1 MQQKLL
7 YTYLMTSKILK
18 IALVGRTNAGKS
30 TLINRIVGEKIS
42 IQNKKINTTQLTV
55 MGIKNIRE
63 TQLIFYDTPGSNFL
77 KSLNAQFKNLKTNL
91 WSGIDDSDIILY
103 LVDSKTAKTKFLF
116 EQINKLQEVKKTIL
130 IIFNKI
136 DLISNKEILPLTSN
150 LNKNFNIDSFF
161 TISAKQNIGI
171 EDLLKYIQK
180 FSYAS
185 NWVFKD
191 DEITNK
197 DDVFIVGELLRETML
212 TYLHKEIPYNVNIET
227 SNFKTLRNNHIKI
240 KQKIIIKQPRYKK
253 IILGKKGE
261 MIKKIRE
268 DSQKKM
274 SKIFNVKIH
283 LYIEIIN
290 A

>member
-1 MQQKLL
+1 
-7 YTYLMTSKILK
+7 MTSKILK

-30 TLINRIVGEKIS
+30 TLINKIVGEKIS
-42 IQNKKINTTQLTV
+42 IQNKKINTTQVTV
-55 MGIKNIRE
+55 KGIKNIRE

-77 KSLNAQFKNLKTNL
+77 KSLNAQSKNLKTNL
-91 WSGIDDSDIILY
+91 WNGIDDSDIILY
-103 LVDSKTAKTKFLF
+103 LVDSKTANTKFLF
-116 EQINKLQEVKKTIL
+116 EQIKKLQEVNKKIL

-136 DLISNKEILPLTSN
+136 DLISNKDILPLISN

-171 EDLLKYIQK
+171 EDLLNYVDN
-180 FSYAS
+180 FSYVS

-212 TYLHKEIPYNVNIET
+212 TYLHKEIPYNVNIQT
-227 SNFKTLRNNHIKI
+227 SNFKTLRNKDIKI

-274 SKIFNVKIH
+274 GKIFNAKIH
-283 LYIEIIN
+283 LYIEILN

>member
-1 MQQKLL
+1 
-7 YTYLMTSKILK
+7 MTSKILK

-30 TLINRIVGEKIS
+30 TLINKIVGEKIS
-42 IQNKKINTTQLTV
+42 IQNKKINTTQVTV
-55 MGIKNIRE
+55 KGIKNIRE

-77 KSLNAQFKNLKTNL
+77 KSLNAQSKNLKTNL
-91 WSGIDDSDIILY
+91 WNGIDDSDIILY
-103 LVDSKTAKTKFLF
+103 LVDSKTANTKFLF
-116 EQINKLQEVKKTIL
+116 EQIKKLQEVNKKIL

-136 DLISNKEILPLTSN
+136 DLISNKDILPLTSN

-171 EDLLKYIQK
+171 EDLLNYVDK

-212 TYLHKEIPYNVNIET
+212 TYLHKEIPYNVNIQT
-227 SNFKTLRNNHIKI
+227 SNFKTLRNQDIKI

-268 DSQKKM
+268 ESQKKM
-274 SKIFNVKIH
+274 CKIFNAKIH
-283 LYIEIIN
+283 LYIEILN

>member
-1 MQQKLL
+1 
-7 YTYLMTSKILK
+7 MTSKILK

-42 IQNKKINTTQLTV
+42 IQNKKINTTQVTI
-55 MGIKNIRE
+55 MGVKNIKKS
-63 TQLIFYDTPGSNFL
+63 QLIFHDTPGSNFL
-77 KSLNAQFKNLKTNL
+77 KSLNKHSRNLKTNL

-103 LVDSKTAKTKFLF
+103 LIDSKTANIKFLF
-116 EQINKLQEVKKTIL
+116 EQIDKLQEVKKKII

-136 DLISNKEILPLTSN
+136 DLISNKKLLPLISN
-150 LNKNFNIDSFF
+150 LSKNFQIDSFF
-161 TISAKQNIGI
+161 TISAIQNIGI
-171 EDLLKYIQK
+171 KDLLDYIEKY
-180 FSYAS
+180 SYES
-185 NWVFKD
+185 KWIFND

-197 DDVFIVGELLRETML
+197 DDIFIVGELLRETML

-227 SNFKTLRNNHIKI
+227 SNFKILKNNDIKI
-240 KQKIIIKQPRYKK
+240 KQKIIINQKRYKK

-274 SKIFNVKIH
+274 SQILDSKIH
-283 LYIEIIN
+283 LYIEILN

>member
-1 MQQKLL
+1 
-7 YTYLMTSKILK
+7 MTSKILK

-42 IQNKKINTTQLTV
+42 IQNKKINTTQVTV
-55 MGIKNIRE
+55 IGIKNIRK

-77 KSLNAQFKNLKTNL
+77 KSLNPQSKNLKTNL

-103 LVDSKTAKTKFLF
+103 LIDSKTANSKFLF
-116 EQINKLQEVKKTIL
+116 EQIIKLQEVKKKIL

-171 EDLLKYIQK
+171 EDLLNYIDK

-227 SNFKTLRNNHIKI
+227 SNFKTLRNKDIKI
-240 KQKIIIKQPRYKK
+240 KQKIIINQPRYKK

>member
-1 MQQKLL
+1 MV
-7 YTYLMTSKILK
+7 SKILK

-42 IQNKKINTTQLTV
+42 IQNKKINTTQVTI
-55 MGIKNIRE
+55 MGVKNIKK

-77 KSLNAQFKNLKTNL
+77 KSLKKQSRNLKTNL
-91 WSGIDDSDIILY
+91 WSGIDESDIIFY
-103 LVDSKTAKTKFLF
+103 LIDSKNANIKFLY
-116 EQINKLQEVKKTIL
+116 EQIDKLQEVRKKI
-130 IIFNKI
+130 IVIFNKI
-136 DLISNKEILPLTSN
+136 DLIQNNKLLPLIN
-150 LNKNFNIDSFF
+150 DLDKNFNIDSFF
-161 TISAKQNIGI
+161 TISAIQNIGVQ
-171 EDLLKYIQK
+171 DLLDYIEKY
-180 FSYAS
+180 SYVS
-185 NWVFKD
+185 KWIFKD

-197 DDVFIVGELLRETML
+197 DDIFIIGELLRETML

-227 SNFKTLRNNHIKI
+227 SNFKHLKNNDIKI
-240 KQKIIIKQPRYKK
+240 KQKIIINQRRYKK

-274 SKIFNVKIH
+274 SQILKAKIH
-283 LYIEIIN
+283 LYLEILN

>member
-1 MQQKLL
+1 
-7 YTYLMTSKILK
+7 MTSKILK

-42 IQNKKINTTQLTV
+42 IQNKKINTTQVTV
-55 MGIKNIRE
+55 IGIKNIRE

-77 KSLNAQFKNLKTNL
+77 KSLNAQSKNLKTNL

-103 LVDSKTAKTKFLF
+103 LIDSKTANSKFLF
-116 EQINKLQEVKKTIL
+116 EQIIKLQEVKKKIL

-171 EDLLKYIQK
+171 EYLLNYIDK

-227 SNFKTLRNNHIKI
+227 SNFKTLRNNDIKI

-274 SKIFNVKIH
+274 SKIFNTKIH
-283 LYIEIIN
+283 LYIEILN

>member
-1 MQQKLL
+1 
-7 YTYLMTSKILK
+7 MTSRLLK

-42 IQNKKINTTQLTV
+42 IQNKKINTTQVTV
-55 MGIKNIRE
+55 MGIKNIRK

-77 KSLNAQFKNLKTNL
+77 KSLNAQSKNLKTNL
-91 WSGIDDSDIILY
+91 WSGIDDSDIIFY
-103 LVDSKTAKTKFLF
+103 LVDSKTANSKFLF
-116 EQINKLQEVKKTIL
+116 EQINKLQEVKKKIL

-150 LNKNFNIDSFF
+150 LYKNFNIDSFF

-171 EDLLKYIQK
+171 EDLLNYVDK

-185 NWVFKD
+185 NWIFKD

-212 TYLHKEIPYNVNIET
+212 TYLHKEIPYNVNIQT
-227 SNFKTLRNNHIKI
+227 SNFKTLRNKDIKI

-274 SKIFNVKIH
+274 SRIFNAKIH
-283 LYIEIIN
+283 LYIEILN

>member
-1 MQQKLL
+1 
-7 YTYLMTSKILK
+7 MTSKILK

-30 TLINRIVGEKIS
+30 TLINKIVGEKIS
-42 IQNKKINTTQLTV
+42 IQNKKINTTQVTV
-55 MGIKNIRE
+55 KGIKNIRE

-77 KSLNAQFKNLKTNL
+77 KSLNAQSKNLKTNL
-91 WSGIDDSDIILY
+91 WNGIDDSDIILY
-103 LVDSKTAKTKFLF
+103 LVDSKTANTKFLF
-116 EQINKLQEVKKTIL
+116 EQIKKLQEVNKKIL

-136 DLISNKEILPLTSN
+136 DLISNKDILPLTSN

-171 EDLLKYIQK
+171 EDLLNYVDK

-212 TYLHKEIPYNVNIET
+212 TYLHKEIPYNVNIQT
-227 SNFKTLRNNHIKI
+227 SNFKTLRNNDIKI

-274 SKIFNVKIH
+274 SKIFNAKIH
-283 LYIEIIN
+283 LYIEILN

>member
-1 MQQKLL
+1 
-7 YTYLMTSKILK
+7 MTSKILK

-30 TLINRIVGEKIS
+30 TLINKIVGEKIS
-42 IQNKKINTTQLTV
+42 IQNKKINTTQITV
-55 MGIKNIRE
+55 KGIKNIRK

-77 KSLNAQFKNLKTNL
+77 KSLNTQSKNLKTNL
-91 WSGIDDSDIILY
+91 WNGIDDSDIILY
-103 LVDSKTAKTKFLF
+103 LVDSKTANTKFLF
-116 EQINKLQEVKKTIL
+116 EQIKKLQEVNKKIL

-136 DLISNKEILPLTSN
+136 DLIANKEILPLTSN

-171 EDLLKYIQK
+171 EDLLNYIDK

-212 TYLHKEIPYNVNIET
+212 TYLHKEIPYNVNIQT
-227 SNFKTLRNNHIKI
+227 SNFKTLRNKDIKI

-274 SKIFNVKIH
+274 SKIFNAKIH
-283 LYIEIIN
+283 LYIEILN

>member
-1 MQQKLL
+1 
-7 YTYLMTSKILK
+7 MTSKILK

-42 IQNKKINTTQLTV
+42 IQNKKINTTQVTV
-55 MGIKNIRE
+55 MGIKNIRK

-77 KSLNAQFKNLKTNL
+77 KSLNAQSKNLKTNL

-103 LVDSKTAKTKFLF
+103 LIDSKTANSKFLF
-116 EQINKLQEVKKTIL
+116 EQIIKLQEVKKKIL

-171 EDLLKYIQK
+171 EDLLNYIDK

-212 TYLHKEIPYNVNIET
+212 TYLHKEIPYNVNIQT
-227 SNFKTLRNNHIKI
+227 SNFKTLRNKDIKI

-274 SKIFNVKIH
+274 SKIFNTKIH
-283 LYIEIIN
+283 LYIEILN

>member
-1 MQQKLL
+1 MI
-7 YTYLMTSKILK
+7 SRVLK
-18 IALVGRTNAGKS
+18 IALVGKTNAGKS

-42 IQNKKINTTQLTV
+42 IQNKKINTTQVTV
-55 MGIKNIRE
+55 MGIKNIRK

-77 KSLNAQFKNLKTNL
+77 KSLNAQSKNLKTNL

-103 LVDSKTAKTKFLF
+103 LVDSKTANSKFLF
-116 EQINKLQEVKKTIL
+116 EQINKLQEVKKKIL

-136 DLISNKEILPLTSN
+136 DLISNKDILPLTSN

-171 EDLLKYIQK
+171 EDLLNYINK

-185 NWVFKD
+185 NWIFKN

-197 DDVFIVGELLRETML
+197 DDVFIVGELLRETIL
-212 TYLHKEIPYNVNIET
+212 TYMHKEIPYNVNIET
-227 SNFKTLRNNHIKI
+227 SNFKTLRNKDIKI
-240 KQKIIIKQPRYKK
+240 KQKIIINQPSYKK

-274 SKIFNVKIH
+274 SKIFNAKIH
-283 LYIEIIN
+283 LYIEILN

>member
-1 MQQKLL
+1 
-7 YTYLMTSKILK
+7 MTSKILK

-42 IQNKKINTTQLTV
+42 IQNKKINTTQVTV
-55 MGIKNIRE
+55 IGIKNIRK

-77 KSLNAQFKNLKTNL
+77 KSLNAQSKNLKTNL

-103 LVDSKTAKTKFLF
+103 LVDSKTANSKFLF
-116 EQINKLQEVKKTIL
+116 EQINKLQEVKKKIL

-171 EDLLKYIQK
+171 EDLLNYLDK

-212 TYLHKEIPYNVNIET
+212 TYLHKEIPYNVNIQT
-227 SNFKTLRNNHIKI
+227 SNFKTLRNKDIKI

-274 SKIFNVKIH
+274 SKIFNAKIH
-283 LYIEIIN
+283 LYIEILN